1 MGAFGAGTSDNDDA
15 LDFLEVL
22 VESDDS
28 GTLIAALDEA
38 LAADYLEMPE
48 ASAALVAAEA
58 LAAKNLR
65 PVGDL
70 PPDLAAWVQRS
81 RFLLTEPL
89 LSKAI
94 KAVSRVGSDSE
105 LNDEWSAS
113 DAPGEWHAALS
124 DLKERLDAS

>member
-1 MGAFGAGTSDNDDA
+1 MGAFGAGTFDNDDA
-15 LDFLEVL
+15 LDFLEEL
-22 VESDDS
+22 VESDGS

-58 LAAKNLR
+58 VAAKNLR

-70 PPDLAAWVQRS
+70 PPDLAAWAQRS

-94 KAVSRVGSDSE
+94 EAVSRVGSDSE
-105 LNDEWSAS
+105 LNDEWSVS
-113 DAPGEWHAALS
+113 DAPDEWHAVLS